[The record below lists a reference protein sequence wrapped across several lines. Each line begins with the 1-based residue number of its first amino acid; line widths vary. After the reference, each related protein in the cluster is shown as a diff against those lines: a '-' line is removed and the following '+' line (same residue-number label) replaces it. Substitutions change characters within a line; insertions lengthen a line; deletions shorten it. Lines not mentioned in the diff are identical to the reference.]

1 MVFGG
6 LQTLPD
12 SGPVNISTAAISRP
26 PDAVLAQTATTAAIL
41 VRCVAL
47 HNAQSP
53 VRHACGS
60 VCMSLVYSLLSCQ
73 KVTRKQKKV
82 KVLQAEEILRSCMH
96 SAHLY
101 GAAKLPHPDSDVAGD
116 RKSCA
121 APANAEPKLICISN
135 RDHASAGK
143 RRGQDPRFAA

>member
-1 MVFGG
+1 
-6 LQTLPD
+6 
-12 SGPVNISTAAISRP
+12 
-26 PDAVLAQTATTAAIL
+26 
-41 VRCVAL
+41 
-47 HNAQSP
+47 
-53 VRHACGS
+53 
-60 VCMSLVYSLLSCQ
+60 
-73 KVTRKQKKV
+73 
-82 KVLQAEEILRSCMH
+82 MH

-143 RRGQDPRFAA
+143 RRGQDPRFAAQAVFVCPQYDALLMHTSR